1 MTVPYPKESE
11 YNLAFRANL
20 LSLAQDDKGAQEAVK
35 ALCAESCNYWINVF
49 VWTYDPRGDRYTS
62 LGYDTSHMPFITW
75 EFQDQYIDDV
85 VKAIEGSYDMLTEKS
100 RDMGASWLMM
110 AVFTW
115 FWLFK
120 GVGNDFL
127 IGSRKQEYVDQKGNM
142 STLFQKIRYI
152 LKRLPLWML
161 PEGFDFNKHD
171 NYMRLE
177 NPETGSMIHGESNND
192 NFGTSGRVRACMLD
206 EYSKWKHTDEA
217 AWQSLSDVTACKL
230 PVSSANGRTN
240 HFYRLRAGEAGE
252 IKKVRLHWKAH
263 PLKDSAW
270 YEAEKKRR
278 SPSDLAAEVDI
289 DYSASVSNKA
299 FPTFKHHVHC
309 DTSIVI
315 NPNQYI
321 NLMCDFN
328 INPMSWAMSQDV
340 EGIDYFFA
348 EHTSHTRMTTAE
360 HMEAFCAR
368 FKSHPTKHLFVYGDA
383 AGRSGS
389 VHSLKSNYEIIKS
402 IANNHGWQ
410 VVLQITRS
418 NPPVLDRL
426 EVTNK
431 RFYDWAFGGKSWVKI
446 NPDKC
451 PDLVNSL
458 EQTRRKGDG
467 VDKSENVE
475 HISEA
480 IGYYFS
486 YKHPIKKQVVGSVP
500 RYEQVKRR
508 R

>member
-1 MTVPYPKESE
+1 MNFPKNSQD
-11 YNLAFRANL
+11 NLAYRARLLSRAN
-20 LSLAQDDKGAQEAVK
+20 QDPVFQNAVWNVCK
-35 ALCAESCNYWINVF
+35 DSPLFWVNVF
-49 VWTYDPRGDRYTS
+49 VWTYDPRGDRYAA
-62 LGYDTSHMPFITW
+62 LGYETSHMPFITW
-75 EFQDQYIDDV
+75 EFQDEYILEV
-85 VKAIEGSYDMLTEKS
+85 VKAVEGSYDLLTEKS

-142 STLFQKIRYI
+142 STLFQKMRYM
-152 LKRLPLWML
+152 LKRLPSWMM
-161 PEGFDFNKHD
+161 PDGFDFNKHD

-240 HFYRLRAGEAGE
+240 HFYRLRAGEAGD
-252 IKKVRLHWKAH
+252 IKKIRLHWDKH
-263 PLKDSAW
+263 PLKDAAW

-278 SPSDLAAEVDI
+278 SPADLAAEVDI

-299 FPTFKHHVHC
+299 FPTFKHMLHC
-309 DTSIVI
+309 DKSVII
-315 NPNQYI
+315 NPDQYI

-328 INPMSWAMSQDV
+328 ITPMSWALSQDNQGV
-340 EGIDYFFA
+340 DYFFA
-348 EHTSHTRMTTAE
+348 EHTSHTRTTTAE
-360 HMEAFCAR
+360 HMEAFCVKYAG
-368 FKSHPTKHLFVYGDA
+368 HPNKVLYVYGDA
-383 AGRSGS
+383 AGRHGS
-389 VHSLKSNYEIIKS
+389 VQSLRSNYDIIKS
-402 IANNHGWQ
+402 IANRYGWQ
-410 VVLQITRS
+410 VILQITRS
-418 NPPVLDRL
+418 NPPVVDRL

-431 RFYDWAFGGKSWVKI
+431 RFYDWETGGNSWVKI
-446 NPDKC
+446 NPDTC

-480 IGYYFS
+480 VGYYFS
-486 YKHPIKKQVVGSVP
+486 YKYQIAGKKVGSAS
-500 RYEQVKRR
+500 RY
-508 R
+508 